1 MKDEILTMLNKKH
14 LLIVGNSE
22 IARRNFVNYIIENV
36 NYETFRFPAKMRLF
50 NEYYEFIKK
59 QKLYKPSY
67 QAKSYNANQI
77 LDFHWDWI
85 AENNSLLV
93 IEEFDFMEEK
103 WKMELIRV
111 FFNEISNRK
120 KGEDKIKIIL
130 SQDSANGLIE
140 NLSNLIFKD
149 NKKRSKSQIIEQ
161 NLKLVNI

>member
-1 MKDEILTMLNKKH
+1 MNIMNLFKK
-14 LLIVGNSE
+14 
-22 IARRNFVNYIIENV
+22 
-36 NYETFRFPAKMRLF
+36 
-50 NEYYEFIKK
+50 
-59 QKLYKPSY
+59 KLYKPSY

-85 AENNSLLV
+85 AENNSHVV
-93 IEEFDFMEEK
+93 IEEFDFIEEK

-130 SQDSANGLIE
+130 SKDSANGLIE

-149 NKKRSKSQIIEQ
+149 KKRSKSQIIEQ